1 MRTASNLRAVRRAA
15 SRKAASGEQLDA
27 AIRVARAEGATLR
40 EIADA
45 AGVSA
50 QRVHQITGRK
60 Q

>member
-1 MRTASNLRAVRRAA
+1 MRTSSNLRAVRRAA
-15 SRKAASGEQLDA
+15 SRVATGRDELER
-27 AIRVARAEGATLR
+27 AIHAARAEGATLR
-40 EIADA
+40 EIAEA